1 VEEMKYLLSKG
12 GYTLIGCERIT
23 NHRTCK
29 VKFNVIREKDQKII
43 EVKGPDYE
51 STLQIIEKTIEI
63 LNEVNKNRRNKFYLE
78 EIEFIEP
85 AYVESLV
92 DLEGQSPVPP
102 MWHIYLIDD
111 ENKNWLVLL
120 NRIPENIEEGV
131 QLFQYVHD
139 LNVDKYKF

>member
-1 VEEMKYLLSKG
+1 MRYLWPKN
-12 GYTLIGCERIT
+12 GYTLRGFKRIT
-23 NHRTCK
+23 WHRTCRIE
-29 VKFNVIREKDQKII
+29 FELIREKDQKII
-43 EVKGPDYE
+43 KAKGPDYE
-51 STLQIIEKTIEI
+51 STLQMIGKTIEI
-63 LNEVNKNRRNKFYLE
+63 LNEVNKSRRNKFYLE
-78 EIEFIEP
+78 GIEFIEP

-111 ENKNWLVLL
+111 IDDENKNWLVLL

-131 QLFQYVHD
+131 QLFQYIHD